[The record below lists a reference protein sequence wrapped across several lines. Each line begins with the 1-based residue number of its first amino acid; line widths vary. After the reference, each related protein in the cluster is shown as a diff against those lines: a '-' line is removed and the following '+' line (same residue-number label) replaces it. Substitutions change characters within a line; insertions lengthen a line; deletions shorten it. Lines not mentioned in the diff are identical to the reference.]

1 MIWNNLLIFNE
12 DDIEERFTEVCR
24 VTRLAISRGCEPDS
38 VAVDYQWNLHH
49 ALPWILSLTERLPS
63 HVVHD
68 TINFFSALGCDLEGR
83 DSDGMTPLLS
93 ACSSTPLS
101 QMPTMFIAEGADV
114 HAVSPDGWNA
124 LHHILYHSVDRLD
137 RYDHA
142 QATLV
147 ALLRGGCDPN
157 ALSERVDSPSM
168 LARRYGNR
176 RLWDNVLRLAG
187 YRLRKVSCKA
197 SENGDIMV
205 VVSGR
210 EDDDILPN
218 SSLSLEAYI
227 DMRKNLW
234 KRRIGLISHG
244 EDTDEEVA
252 DEDLSDW
259 HTDEELS
266 GEDLDEITTEDELSD

>member
-1 MIWNNLLIFNE
+1 M
-12 DDIEERFTEVCR
+12 D
-24 VTRLAISRGCEPDS
+24 
-38 VAVDYQWNLHH
+38 LHH
-49 ALPWILSLTERLPS
+49 ASPWILLFTKRLLLS
-63 HVVHD
+63 HVVSNMV
-68 TINFFSALGCDLEGR
+68 NFFLALGCDLQGR
-83 DSDGMTPLLS
+83 DSQEMTPFLT
-93 ACSSTPLS
+93 ACARTPCSL
-101 QMPTMFIAEGADV
+101 MAMAFIAEGADV
-114 HAVSPDGWNA
+114 HAVHWDGSNP
-124 LHHILYHSVDRLD
+124 LHHIFDQFDDSKFVDP
-137 RYDHA
+137 YGQA
-142 QATLV
+142 QATLI

-157 ALSERVDSPSM
+157 ALNTWVESPSM
-168 LARRYGNR
+168 LARRNGNK
-176 RLWDNVLRLAG
+176 RLWDNVLELVG

-197 SENGDIMV
+197 SENGYIMV

-210 EDDDILPN
+210 EDGDILPN
-218 SSLSLEAYI
+218 SNLSLEAYI